1 MLRINFS
8 RALSA
13 GIFNGVSRAT
23 RKQFFPVRK
32 EFRAISSTRL
42 NENGAAMSPAMNYEP
57 TIRSSSKCQRLKHNC
72 PDTQDINCI
81 LEAFSLIDL
90 DENGVIDHSEMHSL
104 AVVLGNA
111 GYGDVDEISEYLR
124 EIDVN
129 GDGVIS
135 QEEFVSWWMKNGLNR
150 KQIEFREAVQ
160 AVVYSEE
167 YYGDDRFD

>member
-1 MLRINFS
+1 MVRSIIP
-8 RALSA
+8 R
-13 GIFNGVSRAT
+13 
-23 RKQFFPVRK
+23 QFCPVRT
-32 EFRAISSTRL
+32 EFRAISNTRW
-42 NENGAAMSPAMNYEP
+42 NENGAAMSPAMNFDP
-57 TIRSSSKCQRLKHNC
+57 MAGSGSNCQRLKHNC
-72 PDTQDINCI
+72 PDTQDINCDHHH
-81 LEAFSLIDL
+81 EAFKLRLMIS
-90 DENGVIDHSEMHSL
+90 GSL

-111 GYGDVDEISEYLR
+111 GYGDVDEISEHLR

-135 QEEFVSWWMKNGLNR
+135 KDEFVTWWMKNGLNR